1 MSSSIGKNIKVT
13 LFGESHGSAVGC
25 VIDGLPANMQIHFE
39 HIDMRLAQRRPGQ
52 SALTTSRTEP
62 DRFEIVSGVFN
73 GRTSGTPLCVQF
85 QNTDRKSSDYETSK
99 RVYRPGHADFTGSMK
114 YHGANDLRGGGHFSA
129 RLTAPLVFAGAIA
142 EQFLHHKGIKIA
154 SQIFKIG
161 SAQSQSLNQHAY
173 YDEALEIL
181 DASPY
186 NIDPKHYEALIKEVT
201 LAKQDGDSVGAIVE
215 TSVFGM
221 PVGLGAPFFDTVEGQ
236 LSYAMFGIP
245 AMKGI
250 SFGDGFDFASK
261 RGSDVVDAY
270 IMDHQGQV
278 KTNANHNGG
287 INGGISNGMPL
298 LFQCVFKPTASI
310 GIAQQTLDF
319 ESQEMT
325 ELRIDGR
332 HDPCVALR
340 AVPIV
345 KAVTALVILDMLI
358 SEQGLEGFDR

>member
-25 VIDGLPANMQIHFE
+25 VIDGLPANMHIDFE
-39 HIDMRLAQRRPGQ
+39 HIEKRLAQRRPGQ
-52 SALTTSRTEP
+52 SALTTARTET

-73 GRTSGTPLCVQF
+73 GKTSGTPLCVQF
-85 QNTDRKSSDYETSK
+85 QNADRKPLDYDAVK

-129 RLTAPLVFAGAIA
+129 RLTAPLVFAGALA
-142 EQFLHHKGIKIA
+142 EHLLYQRGIKIA
-154 SQIFKIG
+154 SQILKIG
-161 SAQSQSLNQHAY
+161 KAESESIGGHAY
-173 YDEALEIL
+173 YDEALELL

-186 NIDPKHYEALIKEVT
+186 NIDPRYYEALIHEVT
-201 LAKQDGDSVGAIVE
+201 LAKQEGDSVGAIVE
-215 TSVFGM
+215 TAVFGM

-250 SFGDGFDFASK
+250 SFGDGFDFALK

-298 LFQCVFKPTASI
+298 HFKCVFKPTASI

-325 ELRIDGR
+325 ELKIEGR

-358 SEQGLEGFDR
+358 AEQGRDFI

>member
-1 MSSSIGKNIKVT
+1 MGSSIGKNIKVT
-13 LFGESHGSAVGC
+13 LFGESHGAAVGC
-25 VIDGLPANMQIHFE
+25 VIDGLPANMTIDFE

-52 SALTTSRTEP
+52 SAVTTARTET

-73 GRTSGTPLCVQF
+73 GKTSGTPLCVQF
-85 QNTDRKSSDYETSK
+85 QNADRKSADYDAVK

-142 EQFLHHKGIKIA
+142 EQLLHQRGIKIA
-154 SQIFKIG
+154 SQILRIG
-161 SAQSQSLNQHAY
+161 NAVSESLSGHGY
-173 YDEALEIL
+173 YDETLERL
-181 DASPY
+181 DVAPY
-186 NIDPKHYEALIKEVT
+186 NIDPRFYESLLQEVT
-201 LAKQDGDSVGAIVE
+201 QAKQDGDSVGAIVE
-215 TSVFGM
+215 TAVFGM

-298 LFQCVFKPTASI
+298 HFKCVFKPTASI
-310 GIAQQTLDF
+310 GISQQTLDF
-319 ESQEMT
+319 ETHEMT
-325 ELRIDGR
+325 ELKIEGR

-358 SEQGLEGFDR
+358 AEQGKDII